1 MKILASFVLFC
12 FSWLSASAQTVPTPA
27 PKQTKPIVIQNGRIH
42 VGNGKVIEQ
51 GKIIFSEGKITYVGA
66 KDGGANPATSEIID
80 ATNHD
85 IYPGLIALNNSMGL
99 VELPSVRATRDV
111 QEVGDFNPNIR
122 SCIAYN
128 TDSHIIPTVRANGVA
143 LTQPTPEGGRMP
155 GQSSIM
161 QTDGW
166 NWEDAVYGADLAI
179 HLNWPQKY
187 SRQGGRFEGGAL
199 NDSPEYLED
208 LQELTRYFQ
217 EAFAYYNMSN
227 PTVKNL
233 KLEAMK
239 GLFDGSKKLFVD
251 VDIAPCI
258 VDAVEFC
265 KKSKVNCVIVGGGE
279 AYLVSKY
286 LVENNIPVVLGR
298 TQSLPNSDDDE
309 IDKPYTL
316 PGLLHKDG
324 VKFALSIGGN
334 WQPRNLP
341 FQAGQVVSYGLPY
354 EMAIAALTSVPAE
367 IVGLDKRTGTLE
379 VGKDANIVISQGD
392 ILDMKSS
399 KVLHLFIQGRD
410 VNLNNK
416 QTDLY
421 KKFSQKYKH

>member
-1 MKILASFVLFC
+1 MFLA
-12 FSWLSASAQTVPTPA
+12 
-27 PKQTKPIVIQNGRIH
+27 K
-42 VGNGKVIEQ
+42 KV
-51 GKIIFSEGKITYVGA
+51 
-66 KDGGANPATSEIID
+66 
-80 ATNHD
+80 
-85 IYPGLIALNNSMGL
+85 
-99 VELPSVRATRDV
+99 
-111 QEVGDFNPNIR
+111 
-122 SCIAYN
+122 
-128 TDSHIIPTVRANGVA
+128 
-143 LTQPTPEGGRMP
+143 
-155 GQSSIM
+155 
-161 QTDGW
+161 
-166 NWEDAVYGADLAI
+166 
-179 HLNWPQKY
+179 
-187 SRQGGRFEGGAL
+187 
-199 NDSPEYLED
+199 
-208 LQELTRYFQ
+208 
-217 EAFAYYNMSN
+217 
-227 PTVKNL
+227 
-233 KLEAMK
+233 
-239 GLFDGSKKLFVD
+239 
-251 VDIAPCI
+251 
-258 VDAVEFC
+258 
-265 KKSKVNCVIVGGGE
+265 KSKLKCVIVGGGE
-279 AYLVSKY
+279 AHLVSKY

-354 EMAIAALTSVPAE
+354 EVAIAALTSVPAE